1 MNNILKNNISSIIL
15 LASVA
20 VGAAF
25 GAIFGEKAR
34 VVAPIGQIFMNLLF
48 TLVVPVVFFSVSS
61 SICNMKKNGIMGKT
75 MGRIILVFLG
85 MSIIAA
91 IVGYILMLLIS
102 PIEDLDRSY
111 ILSVVKIGE
120 IHDPVSAGDTLVHA
134 LTSDDFFSLFSKSNL
149 LPLIVFAVLFGVG
162 TAMAGADRIAGLL
175 QQGMDVTIK
184 MMNVVMMLAPVGLG
198 CYFADTIASV
208 GSQIIGGYLRVF
220 IIFAII
226 AVVFFFVVNS
236 LYVFLASGREG
247 LSAYWKYIIPPSITA
262 MASASS
268 TVAMPAN
275 IEAAK
280 MMGVTPAIAE
290 TAIPLGTTL
299 HKDGCVLSGVIKV
312 VFIMVLFGHSLADPL
327 SALVII
333 GLGLLS
339 GIVAGAIPSGGATAE
354 ILICTLLGLQPSF
367 AGILIIIGTIVDIP
381 STLINS
387 SSNVVGAVVI
397 DALGRKRG

>member
-20 VGAAF
+20 AGAAF

-198 CYFADTIASV
+198 CYFADTIATV

-226 AVVFFFVVNS
+226 AVVFFFVDEFKVMNLCDRHYVIK
-236 LYVFLASGREG
+236 LYEALMGRE
-247 LSAYWKYIIPPSITA
+247 
-262 MASASS
+262 
-268 TVAMPAN
+268 PAEDE
-275 IEAAK
+275 IEAW
-280 MMGVTPAIAE
+280 VWR
-290 TAIPLGTTL
+290 
-299 HKDGCVLSGVIKV
+299 
-312 VFIMVLFGHSLADPL
+312 
-327 SALVII
+327 
-333 GLGLLS
+333 
-339 GIVAGAIPSGGATAE
+339 
-354 ILICTLLGLQPSF
+354 LQQ
-367 AGILIIIGTIVDIP
+367 
-381 STLINS
+381 
-387 SSNVVGAVVI
+387 
-397 DALGRKRG
+397 